1 MDPDDFD
8 RALASPHP
16 KLAAWDVNQRDGLR
30 PLSVFSLADGGAR
43 QAARRDVPTDDA
55 RALTSELLA
64 RGVEVGAYDSYG
76 PFVWHVGDGRVRVW
90 DASALVL
97 AAEGNRLTSRG
108 RAFDR
113 ADFVA
118 YVAYAAD
125 DHVDRGV
132 KAERRDGRRTTVLY
146 HLCLAAQA
154 DPTYGRNELLMSS
167 EWCTA
172 VAAALA
178 GWANA
183 RYVDE
188 I

>member
-1 MDPDDFD
+1 MAPDDVD
-8 RALASPHP
+8 RALAAPHP
-16 KLAAWDVNQRDGLR
+16 KFAAWDVNQRDGLR

-43 QAARRDVPTDDA
+43 QVARRDVPIGDA
-55 RALTSELLA
+55 KALTSELLA
-64 RGVEVGAYDSYG
+64 RGVEVGTYDSYG

-90 DASALVL
+90 DMSSLVL
-97 AAEGNRLTSRG
+97 VAEGDRLTSYG
-108 RAFDR
+108 RALDR

-125 DHVDRGV
+125 DYVDRGV

-146 HLCLAAQA
+146 GLCAAAQA
-154 DPTYGRNELLMSS
+154 DPCYGRDELLMST
-167 EWCTA
+167 EWCND

-178 GWANA
+178 GWAGA